1 MTVIELIENAA
12 AQLEAAGLSL
22 ANGFGQGTLNA
33 FDEAAW
39 LVLWRL
45 NLPLNDLD
53 LVANKPVAQENQGR
67 VAILLGARITTR
79 QPLAYLTNEAWLQG
93 VPFYVDERVIIPRSF
108 IAELIVDE
116 SIDPWL
122 VEPSA
127 APGRPKQ
134 ASTPSGGSAAHE
146 VASVG
151 ARPFRVLDLCTG
163 NGSLA
168 VLAAMAYPDVEIDAA
183 DISADALAVARIN
196 VDKHGL
202 ADRITLIESDGL
214 AACGGNKTGGY
225 DLILCNPPYVNAA
238 TMAALPAEFKAEPA
252 LALDGNISIGSD
264 GMDFIRQVF
273 LTIAAHMSE
282 NAVLVLEIGNE
293 RANFERAFPSLE
305 PLWFETSGGPDQ
317 VLLLTRQQLQ

>member
-1 MTVIELIENAA
+1 MTVLELIEDAA

-53 LVANKPVAQENQGR
+53 LVANKPVDQENRAR
-67 VAILLGARITTR
+67 VASLLGARIATR
-79 QPLAYLTNEAWLQG
+79 KPLAYLTNEAWLQG

-122 VEPSA
+122 SE
-127 APGRPKQ
+127 
-134 ASTPSGGSAAHE
+134 STH
-146 VASVG
+146 
-151 ARPFRVLDLCTG
+151 RVLDLCTG

-214 AACGGNKTGGY
+214 AACRGNKNGGY

-252 LALDGNISIGSD
+252 LALDGNISSGSD

-293 RANFERAFPSLE
+293 RDNFERAFPTLE

-317 VLLLTRQQLQ
+317 VLSLTRQQLQ

>member
-1 MTVIELIENAA
+1 MTVIELIEDAA
-12 AQLEAAGLSL
+12 EQLEAAGLSL

-39 LVLWRL
+39 LVLWTLR
-45 NLPLNDLD
+45 LPLHDLD
-53 LVANKPVAQENQGR
+53 GVSDQLVAQEERVR
-67 VAILLGARITTR
+67 VATLLNARITTR
-79 QPLAYLTNEAWLQG
+79 KPLAYLTNEAWLQD
-93 VPFYVDERVIIPRSF
+93 VAFYVDERVIIPRSF

-122 VEPSA
+122 GE
-127 APGRPKQ
+127 
-134 ASTPSGGSAAHE
+134 STH
-146 VASVG
+146 
-151 ARPFRVLDLCTG
+151 RVLDLCTG

-168 VLAAMAYPDVEIDAA
+168 VLAAMAYPDVVIDAA
-183 DISADALAVARIN
+183 DISPDALAVARIN
-196 VDKHGL
+196 VDKHEL
-202 ADRITLIESDGL
+202 AGRITLIASDGL
-214 AACGGNKTGGY
+214 AACNGQTNGGY

-252 LALDGNISIGSD
+252 LALASGTD

-273 LTIAAHMSE
+273 LTISAHMSE

-293 RANFERAFPSLE
+293 RENFERAFKDREPRLE

-317 VLLLTRQQLQ
+317 VLLLTKQQLSKQQLQ